1 VGFGA
6 DLALCADDRLGERPR
21 CALSVMKAKL
31 NVSFER
37 SFGDAV
43 EAEAIGQYL
52 AFRSKE
58 SPKVARAFLGK
69 RTPIFRSCRNALTTC
84 VGSLPSAL

>member
-1 VGFGA
+1 VISRVVGGAVGFGA
-6 DLALCADDRLGERPR
+6 NLAHCADDRLGERPR
-21 CALSVMKAKL
+21 RALSVMKAQL

-58 SPKVARAFLGK
+58 SPKGARAFLGK
-69 RTPIFRSCRNALTTC
+69 RAPIFRSC
-84 VGSLPSAL
+84 